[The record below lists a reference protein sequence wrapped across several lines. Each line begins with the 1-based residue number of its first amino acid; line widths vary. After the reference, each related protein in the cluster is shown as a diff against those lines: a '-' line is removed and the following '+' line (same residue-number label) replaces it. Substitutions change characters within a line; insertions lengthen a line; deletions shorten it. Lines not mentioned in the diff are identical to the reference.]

1 MAYDDDGSRFNFQD
15 LEDIAILL
23 ERYLS
28 APENLTAARLIALTQ
43 AVHVMNG
50 HGEGG
55 QTGMKQLAAG
65 LRERGLA
72 NVPFDTVIR
81 VFDLVST
88 FKREEDALGRVTLR
102 DVKRI
107 ISR

>member
-15 LEDIAILL
+15 LEDIAILF

-43 AVHVMNG
+43 AVHGLRG
-50 HGEGG
+50 HPEGG
-55 QTGMKQLAAG
+55 QPGMKQLAAG

-81 VFDLVST
+81 VFDFVSP
-88 FKREEDALGRVTLR
+88 FKKEDDALARVTLR
-102 DVKRI
+102 DVKHL

>member
-23 ERYLS
+23 ERFLS
-28 APENLTAARLIALTQ
+28 APENLTAARLITLTQ
-43 AVHVMNG
+43 ALHVLIGAHKDG
-50 HGEGG
+50 HADI
-55 QTGMKQLAAG
+55 KALARG

-72 NVPFDTVIR
+72 NTPFETVTR
-81 VFDLVST
+81 MVELLGSFDPH
-88 FKREEDALGRVTLR
+88 EDALARVTLR
-102 DVKRI
+102 DVQRV

>member
-43 AVHVMNG
+43 AVHVLNG
-50 HGEGG
+50 NAHGV
-55 QTGMKQLAAG
+55 QPGMKDLAAG

-81 VFDLVST
+81 VFEHVST
-88 FKREEDALGRVTLR
+88 FKREDDALARVTLR